1 MSETQNLFVNRFL
14 LPRNDKNP
22 LQSKYIF
29 EIMNLEIEIK
39 KNGPKQLFIT
49 GIGTEVGKTVCSA
62 VLTKYFNADYWK
74 PVQSGDLDYS
84 DSNKISEW
92 TGENTICY
100 PETYRFQLAASP
112 HQSAKEEGITI
123 DLNEFKLPH
132 TPNNLIVEGAGGLMV
147 PLNDNEF
154 IIDLIEKL
162 NIPAALVVRNY
173 LGCINHTLLSI
184 SALAQ
189 RKIKLEYLILN
200 GDFPQDT
207 ERVICKNMLSETKV
221 IRIPD
226 VKNITKESIENIVKQ
241 LEKIDS

>member
-1 MSETQNLFVNRFL
+1 
-14 LPRNDKNP
+14 
-22 LQSKYIF
+22 
-29 EIMNLEIEIK
+29 MNLEIETK
-39 KNGPKQLFIT
+39 KNGPKRLFVT

-74 PVQSGDLDYS
+74 PVQSGDLDFS
-84 DSNKISEW
+84 DSQKIKEW
-92 TGENTICY
+92 VGENTVCHS
-100 PETYRFQLAASP
+100 ETYRFQLGASP
-112 HQSAKEEGITI
+112 HQSAKKEGITI

-147 PLNDNEF
+147 PLNDHEF

-184 SALAQ
+184 ATLAQ
-189 RKIKLEYLILN
+189 KKIKLKYLILN
-200 GDFPQDT
+200 EDFPQDT
-207 ERVICKNMLSETKV
+207 ERVICKNMPSETKV

-226 VKNITKESIENIVKQ
+226 MKNITKESIENIVKQ

>member
-1 MSETQNLFVNRFL
+1 MNI
-14 LPRNDKNP
+14 K
-22 LQSKYIF
+22 
-29 EIMNLEIEIK
+29 IMNLEIET
-39 KNGPKQLFIT
+39 KNSGPKRLFVT
-49 GIGTEVGKTVCSA
+49 GIGTEIGKTVCSA

-74 PVQSGDLDYS
+74 PVQSGDLDFS
-84 DSNKISEW
+84 DSQKIKEW
-92 TGENTICY
+92 VGENTVCHS
-100 PETYRFQLAASP
+100 ETYRFQLAASP

-147 PLNDNEF
+147 PLNDHEF

-184 SALAQ
+184 LTLAQ
-189 RKIKLEYLILN
+189 RKIKLDYLILN

-207 ERVICKNMLSETKV
+207 NRIICKNLPKETKI

-226 VKNITKESIENIVKQ
+226 IEKITQESIENTVQ
-241 LEKIDS
+241 HLEKIDS